1 MAHSLKSYRIK
12 RATERGKT
20 YETDWGHLGVDPE
33 EVTVLKKNNRWPAN
47 NNSNNIIM
55 YNNKKRA
62 SMF

>member
-33 EVTVLKKNNRWPAN
+33 EVTVLKKNNR
-47 NNSNNIIM
+47 
-55 YNNKKRA
+55 
-62 SMF
+62 